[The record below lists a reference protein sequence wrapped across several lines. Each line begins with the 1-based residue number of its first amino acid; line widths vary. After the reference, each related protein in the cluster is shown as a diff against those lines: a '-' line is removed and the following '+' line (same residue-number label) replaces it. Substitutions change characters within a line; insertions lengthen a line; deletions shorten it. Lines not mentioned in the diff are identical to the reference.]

1 VTPCAAI
8 LRIGLRLGIVE
19 LRQYTLRPGERD
31 VLIDLF
37 ARELVAGQEAL
48 GMMIL
53 GQFRDLNDPD
63 RFVWVRGFPD
73 MAARPGALEAFYT
86 GPVWKEHGKAANATM
101 IDSDD
106 VLLLRPAGPQ
116 PPKDFM
122 APGFVVAG
130 IHYFDEPVDNS
141 FVERFERVLA
151 PELTRTGGTVLG
163 SYVTEQSQNN
173 FPDLPVRE
181 GENVFVWFARFP
193 EGLPAELPLDGNVEL
208 LELAP
213 ALR

>member
-1 VTPCAAI
+1 MT
-8 LRIGLRLGIVE
+8 
-19 LRQYTLRPGERD
+19 
-31 VLIDLF
+31 
-37 ARELVAGQEAL
+37 
-48 GMMIL
+48 IL

-63 RFVWVRGFPD
+63 RFVWVRGFLD

-86 GPVWKEHGKAANATM
+86 GPMWKEHGKAANATM

-116 PPKDFM
+116 PPVDFM
-122 APGFVVAG
+122 GPGFVVAG

-163 SYVTEQSQNN
+163 SYVTEQSENN
-173 FPDLPVRE
+173 FPALPVRE
-181 GENVFVWFARFP
+181 GESVFVWFARFP
-193 EGLPAELPLDGNVEL
+193 ERLPAELPLDGNVEL

-213 ALR
+213 APR